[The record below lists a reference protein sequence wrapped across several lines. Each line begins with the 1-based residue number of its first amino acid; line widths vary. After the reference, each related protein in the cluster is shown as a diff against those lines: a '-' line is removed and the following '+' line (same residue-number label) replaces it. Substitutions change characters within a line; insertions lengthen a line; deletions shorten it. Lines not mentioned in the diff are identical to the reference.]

1 MKNMQQLIDHFLYS
15 GELLEYQWK
24 NYFSMFQFL
33 QKKIEDGFGKQEFQ
47 QYMRREGLPLAFFR
61 DEHLVD
67 VWNRYDRPAYQK
79 IWKKGTQE
87 VLFIVARQERIWRAY
102 IQGPYSRIAVFQKCS
117 SEKKCVT

>member
-1 MKNMQQLIDHFLYS
+1 M
-15 GELLEYQWK
+15 EYQWK

-79 IWKKGTQE
+79 NMEKRDSGGLVYCGKAG
-87 VLFIVARQERIWRAY
+87 AY
-102 IQGPYSRIAVFQKCS
+102 LESIHTRSV
-117 SEKKCVT
+117 